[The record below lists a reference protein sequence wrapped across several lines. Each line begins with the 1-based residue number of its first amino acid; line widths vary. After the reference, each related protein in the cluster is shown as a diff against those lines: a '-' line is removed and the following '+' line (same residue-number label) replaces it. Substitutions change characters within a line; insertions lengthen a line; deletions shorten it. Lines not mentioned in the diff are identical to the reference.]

1 MGNTNKGVQNMEHMI
16 AWKVYKKSDGALI
29 DTVYYQ
35 PTFEADEVF
44 EAIEDDYDFEILIA
58 LDEAE

>member
-1 MGNTNKGVQNMEHMI
+1 MN

-35 PTFEADEVF
+35 PSFELADVF

-58 LDEAE
+58 LDEAD

>member
-1 MGNTNKGVQNMEHMI
+1 MSMQ

-35 PTFEADEVF
+35 HTFEASDVF
-44 EAIEDDYDFEILIA
+44 EQIEDDYDFEILIK
-58 LDEAE
+58 LDEAD